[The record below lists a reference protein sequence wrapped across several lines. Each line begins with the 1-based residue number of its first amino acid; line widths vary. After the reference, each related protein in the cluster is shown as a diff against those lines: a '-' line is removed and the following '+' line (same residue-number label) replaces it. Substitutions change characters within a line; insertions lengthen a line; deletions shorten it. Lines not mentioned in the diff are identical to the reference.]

1 VADKQTGTG
10 GQKVSYFLAGAVIAA
25 IALFFM
31 YRFPGSE
38 EGFDHDGDGV
48 LDEIHHR
55 QGDLL
60 SKIEHD
66 RNGDGNIDLQWIYG
80 LDGLI
85 ESMKADN
92 DFNGTFEQTV
102 QYERGLPA
110 VGKINA
116 SGEGPR
122 DIRNN
127 YQDGVRTDS
136 ELYDPFTNLRKKII
150 YYNAFG
156 KVIKSE
162 FDTTGDG
169 KLDRKTTYDFF
180 EDPLMV
186 LEE

>member
-1 VADKQTGTG
+1 VSDKQTGTG

-25 IALFFM
+25 IALFLL

-48 LDEIHHR
+48 LDEIYHW
-55 QGDLL
+55 QGDLI

-80 LDGLI
+80 YDGLI

-102 QYERGLPA
+102 QYERGIP
-110 VGKINA
+110 VIGIINA

-122 DIRNN
+122 DLENN
-127 YQDGVRTDS
+127 YQDGVLTDS
-136 ELYDPFTNLRKKII
+136 ELYDPLTNLRKKVI

-180 EDPLMV
+180 EDPPRRV
-186 LEE
+186 RE